1 MSVLRGYVE
10 QVTGCR
16 GGDTASALGCLNL
29 AGGSDA
35 EGRVRP
41 PW

>member
-16 GGDTASALGCLNL
+16 GGYSFGARVPEF
-29 AGGSDA
+29 GG
-35 EGRVRP
+35 GQ
-41 PW
+41 